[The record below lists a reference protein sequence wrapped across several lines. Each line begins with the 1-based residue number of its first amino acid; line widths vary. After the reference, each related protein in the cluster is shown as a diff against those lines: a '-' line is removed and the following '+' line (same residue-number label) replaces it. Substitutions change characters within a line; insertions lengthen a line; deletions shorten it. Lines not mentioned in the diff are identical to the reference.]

1 MSEKERVKR
10 VLSGDTSAFAY
21 FVDCY
26 QDMAFTI
33 AYRVCGNEQD
43 AEDVVQESYVKAYR
57 NLHGFRSESK
67 FSTWLYRIVYNTA
80 ITHSKRRLWEVNR
93 EAEPDDALQV
103 TEETLQEEIEV
114 IDRKA
119 VVNDILGRMPTG
131 EALLLTLYY
140 MEDHPCEGDRED
152 YRAQRV
158 QREGE
163 AFSGK
168 EVVQGVDAALLPDQR
183 NTMKREES
191 LPYLA
196 TLRWI

>member
-21 FVDCY
+21 FVDSY

-33 AYRVCGNEQD
+33 AYRVCCNEQD

-93 EAEPDDALQV
+93 EGEPDDALQV

-140 MEDHPCEGDRED
+140 MEDHPVKEIVKITGLNESNVKVRLFRARKSFKELMQRC
-152 YRAQRV
+152 YRIS
-158 QREGE
+158 EI
-163 AFSGK
+163 
-168 EVVQGVDAALLPDQR
+168 L
-183 NTMKREES
+183 
-191 LPYLA
+191 
-196 TLRWI
+196 

>member
-26 QDMAFTI
+26 QDMAFTF

-43 AEDVVQESYVKAYR
+43 AEDIVQESYVKAYR
-57 NLHGFRSESK
+57 NLHGFRAESK

-80 ITHSKRRLWEVNR
+80 VTHSKKRLWEVDR
-93 EAEPDDALQV
+93 ETEADNVLHLAEDTLQV
-103 TEETLQEEIEV
+103 EV
-114 IDRKA
+114 EAMDRKA

-140 MEDHPCEGDRED
+140 LEDHPVKEIVKITGLNEANVKVRLFRARKSFKELLQRR
-152 YRAQRV
+152 YRIS
-158 QREGE
+158 EI
-163 AFSGK
+163 
-168 EVVQGVDAALLPDQR
+168 L
-183 NTMKREES
+183 
-191 LPYLA
+191 
-196 TLRWI
+196 

>member
-1 MSEKERVKR
+1 MNENERVQQ
-10 VLSGDTSAFAY
+10 VLSGKTSAFTY
-21 FVDCY
+21 FVETY

-33 AYRVCGNEQD
+33 AYRVCCNEQD

-140 MEDHPCEGDRED
+140 MEDHPVKEIVKITGLNESNVKVRLFRARKSFKELMQRC
-152 YRAQRV
+152 YRIS
-158 QREGE
+158 EI
-163 AFSGK
+163 
-168 EVVQGVDAALLPDQR
+168 L
-183 NTMKREES
+183 
-191 LPYLA
+191 
-196 TLRWI
+196 